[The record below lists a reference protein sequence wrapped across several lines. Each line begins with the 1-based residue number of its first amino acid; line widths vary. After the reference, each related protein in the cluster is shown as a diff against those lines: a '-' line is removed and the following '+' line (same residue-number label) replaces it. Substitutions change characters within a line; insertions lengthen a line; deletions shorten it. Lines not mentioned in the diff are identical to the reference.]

1 MRVLLRV
8 LFVEFAL
15 SWAMLLAG
23 LAHAAMQV
31 WPFVSS
37 SLKTRLP
44 GRGWRTG
51 LGLAIAIP
59 VVAGWPALLM
69 PTQAQDAGGNWLKI
83 AIPWWVLI
91 GALGAEMLAARLTA
105 DR

>member
-1 MRVLLRV
+1 MRLMLRV

-15 SWAMLLAG
+15 SWTMMLAG
-23 LAHAAMQV
+23 SVRAAMGLCQFARQAV
-31 WPFVSS
+31 
-37 SLKTRLP
+37 RL
-44 GRGWRTG
+44 RSRAWRMG

-59 VVAGWPALLM
+59 VVAGWPALFL
-69 PTQAQDAGGNWLKI
+69 PTQAEYAAGDWLKI

-91 GALGAEMLAARLTA
+91 GALGAQALAVRLTA